1 MLTSPEVVVLHPPVL
16 PYGYTLHHRF
26 QRIWELS
33 EYIVTLG
40 VSVQVIDAGLLNML
54 QGQILQHIPRHPFTL
69 ALYLEPQM
77 IDVCHELLIRMRAIN
92 PLLTLFCYGPAC
104 LTHPDSVRALAPEGI
119 GSTGDY
125 EVQLAGFIS
134 ARNPNL
140 IPEHILS
147 EQVYSHGYLKP
158 EAWAYPPLEVMPLS
172 DIARIYSMKGE
183 PTTIALTVAR
193 GCPYH
198 CAFCST
204 PAVEGKRDR
213 RRPIGSLI
221 DYLKRHTD
229 VEHWQFYAPTFTL
242 NRRWCLDFFDAL
254 DAEGLQINW
263 RCTTRVDRLDPALLE
278 RMAIAGCEGVGIGL
292 ETFGPA
298 ATLIDKNVDVEVLGG
313 VLRQSL
319 DLGLK
324 TKCYI
329 MMGLPQQTPDDVR
342 STIQWVKDQG
352 ATPRLTMYSPQ
363 GDVDTLVRK
372 GLVARSQPSATLDRK
387 VHMCDSPFAAE
398 LIRLLYEQ

>member
-1 MLTSPEVVVLHPPVL
+1 MMPSPDVVVLHPPVL

-26 QRIWELS
+26 QRIWEMS
-33 EYIVTLG
+33 EYIASLG

-54 QGQILQHIPRHPFTL
+54 QGQILERIPRHPFTL

-77 IDVCHELLIRMRAIN
+77 IDVCHELLIRMRAIS

-104 LTHPDSVRALAPEGI
+104 LTHPDSVRSLAPEGV
-119 GSTGDY
+119 SATGDY
-125 EVQLAGFIS
+125 EFQLASFI
-134 ARNPNL
+134 AAKNPDL
-140 IPEHILS
+140 IPEHVLR
-147 EQVYSHGYLKP
+147 EQVDTHGYLNP
-158 EAWAYPPLEVMPLS
+158 EAWAYPPLEMMPMS
-172 DIARIYSMKGE
+172 DIARIYSMKGD
-183 PTTIALTVAR
+183 PTTIALSVAR
-193 GCPYH
+193 GCPYP

-221 DYLKRHTD
+221 DYLKRHAD

-254 DAEGLQINW
+254 DVEGLRINW
-263 RCTTRVDRLDPALLE
+263 RCTTRADRLDPALLE
-278 RMAIAGCEGVGIGL
+278 RMAIAGCEGVGIGV

-298 ATLIDKNVDVEVLGG
+298 AKLIDKHVDFEVLGE
-313 VLRQSL
+313 VLRQSR

-329 MMGLPQQTPDDVR
+329 MMGLPEQTPSDVR
-342 STIQWVKDQG
+342 STIEWVKDQG

-363 GDVDTLVRK
+363 GDVDTLVRR
-372 GLVARSQPSATLDRK
+372 GLIARAQPSATLDRK
-387 VHMCDSPFAAE
+387 VHISESPFDADF
-398 LIRLLYEQ
+398 IRLLYER